1 MIDGVKVED
10 LRVIPDDRGYL
21 MEMFRSDSPDFQK
34 FGQVYMTV
42 VYPGVVKAWHYH
54 KKQTDNFVCVAGM
67 AKVALTMPARARPPR
82 ARPTPSSSAG
92 SGSAGSPSR
101 RASTTASPPWARS
114 RPPSSTSPPSS
125 TTTRTRTSS
134 AGPGTTPRSAMT
146 GR

>member
-42 VYPGVVKAWHYH
+42 VYPGRGQGLALPQEADRQLRLRARAWPRWPS
-54 KKQTDNFVCVAGM
+54 T
-67 AKVALTMPARARPPR
+67 TPARARPPR

-92 SGSAGSPSR
+92 SGSAG
-101 RASTTASPPWARS
+101 
-114 RPPSSTSPPSS
+114 
-125 TTTRTRTSS
+125 
-134 AGPGTTPRSAMT
+134 
-146 GR
+146 